1 MAGSDAQVDL
11 ETRKILADLRAVVD
25 SLDVP
30 MLLIGARARIL
41 MFDSQYGQG
50 RATRDWDLA
59 VKVDN
64 WSRYETLVT
73 QMTASKTARFRKTN
87 VVHKFIHLGTGLE
100 VDIIPF
106 GDISGNRQEITWLD
120 GARMSVL
127 GLQEAFSNA
136 RIEKVEEIEIR
147 VLGYPALVGL
157 KILAWHERGED
168 KDLADLVHVL
178 RNYED
183 DERVIEELYT
193 EIQASKL
200 EFEIAAPALLGRDIQ
215 AIFQDR
221 TLEKIREILLRLI
234 EQQNRYF
241 PQFISKISDRDDW
254 DEEFE
259 QLVSRFQALQYGI
272 NHLLSS

>member
-1 MAGSDAQVDL
+1 M
-11 ETRKILADLRAVVD
+11 
-25 SLDVP
+25 
-30 MLLIGARARIL
+30 
-41 MFDSQYGQG
+41 
-50 RATRDWDLA
+50 
-59 VKVDN
+59 
-64 WSRYETLVT
+64 SR
-73 QMTASKTARFRKTN
+73 
-87 VVHKFIHLGTGLE
+87 
-100 VDIIPF
+100 
-106 GDISGNRQEITWLD
+106 
-120 GARMSVL
+120 
-127 GLQEAFSNA
+127 
-136 RIEKVEEIEIR
+136 R

-168 KDLADLVHVL
+168 KDLADIVHVL

-183 DERVIEELYT
+183 DERVIEELST

-200 EFEIAAPALLGRDIQ
+200 EFEIAAPTLLGRDIQ